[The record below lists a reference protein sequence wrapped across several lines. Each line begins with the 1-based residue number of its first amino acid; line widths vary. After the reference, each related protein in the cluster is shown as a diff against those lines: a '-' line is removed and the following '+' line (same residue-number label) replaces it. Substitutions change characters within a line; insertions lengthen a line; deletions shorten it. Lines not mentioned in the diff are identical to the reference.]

1 MLCVVLFVFL
11 LSNRTFCSEC
21 SLLLWGNKLLIKNTG
36 GVIKVQKGRTE
47 MTD

>member
-11 LSNRTFCSEC
+11 LDDRIFCSEC
-21 SLLLWGNKLLIKNTG
+21 ALLLWGNKLLIINIG
-36 GVIKVQKGRTE
+36 GMIKVQKGRAE